1 MNPNPLQNLKIK
13 FWYQVIMVSGI
24 TVFII
29 NGLGL
34 FTVYPP
40 DIVAFISLAFFFLGL
55 GEWINHP
62 LQQRI
67 MPSDF
72 FGYIVKTSGYPRRS
86 TFIGVVFDVISVIL
100 FIIGGVRIIIK
111 LW

>member
-24 TVFII
+24 TV
-29 NGLGL
+29 
-34 FTVYPP
+34 
-40 DIVAFISLAFFFLGL
+40 LGL

-67 MPSDF
+67 MPSNF
-72 FGYIVKTSGYPRRS
+72 LGYIVKTSGYPRRS

-100 FIIGGVRIIIK
+100 FIIGGVRIIMK

>member
-1 MNPNPLQNLKIK
+1 
-13 FWYQVIMVSGI
+13 MVSGI

-40 DIVAFISLAFFFLGL
+40 DVVAFISLAFFFWGL

-62 LQQRI
+62 LQLKLF
-67 MPSDF
+67 PSISPD
-72 FGYIVKTSGYPRRS
+72 YLIKTIGYPRRV
-86 TFIGVVFDVISVIL
+86 TFIGVIFDVISVIL
-100 FIIGGVRIIIK
+100 FIIGGVRLIMK